1 MATRPSLTTQITA
14 VETALRALQNLA
26 SNIMR
31 GSERKLLMEHLDAV
45 RVSLEWVQANLADIR
60 EFVASR
66 KQGG

>member
-1 MATRPSLTTQITA
+1 M
-14 VETALRALQNLA
+14 RALQNLA